1 MTAAF
6 LTTPVFPIPATFHPC
21 DATGIALEKDKD
33 LLALP
38 STSLQQSMTQ
48 FAKNSLLGAP
58 EQTLSEFSSRFG
70 LCFHWFP
77 FFLMLFASALLG
89 TIASMRVGGSG
100 DGKYALMCCLSGEKK
115 GPDL

>member
-1 MTAAF
+1 MTAPF

-48 FAKNSLLGAP
+48 FAKDSLLRAP
-58 EQTLSEFSSRFG
+58 EQTLLEFSLRFG

-77 FFLMLFASALLG
+77 FFLMLFATALPG

-100 DGKYALMCCLSGEKK
+100 DGKYALMCSLSGGKK